1 MTTLFISDL
10 HLDAERPQSTERF
23 LEFLKHE
30 AHEADALYI
39 LGDLFEAWI
48 GDDDTDPANAPVI
61 GALANLKRRRVP
73 CFFMHGNRD
82 FLIGRRFAAATGCE
96 LLAENE
102 VIEVAGTRVLLTH
115 GDLLCTDDEP
125 YQALRA
131 QVRDPDWQKAF
142 LSKPVE
148 ERRRIANEL
157 RAKSQAAI
165 AEKPEE
171 IMDVNESAVAATMRS
186 YEVTRLLHGHTHRPG
201 IHDFVL
207 DGNAATRI
215 VLGAWYEQ
223 GSVLRWNDEGFE
235 LATLDL

>member
-1 MTTLFISDL
+1 MATLFISDL
-10 HLDAERPQSTERF
+10 HLDAERPRSTDRF
-23 LEFLKHE
+23 LDFLKSE
-30 AHEADALYI
+30 AHEANALYI

-48 GDDDTDPANAPVI
+48 GDDDTNPANAPI
-61 GALANLKRRRVP
+61 IAALADLKRRAVP

-82 FLIGRRFAAATGCE
+82 FLIGKRFAAATGCE
-96 LLAENE
+96 LLPENE
-102 VIEVAGTRVLLTH
+102 IVEIESTRVLLTH

-131 QVRDPDWQKAF
+131 QVRDPGWQQAF
-142 LSKPVE
+142 LAKPVD
-148 ERRRIANEL
+148 ERRRIADDL

-171 IMDVNESAVAATMRS
+171 IMDVNESAVAATMRAHD
-186 YEVTRLLHGHTHRPG
+186 VTTLLHGHTHRPG
-201 IHDFVL
+201 IHNFDL

-223 GSVLRWNDEGFE
+223 GSVLRWDNGGFE